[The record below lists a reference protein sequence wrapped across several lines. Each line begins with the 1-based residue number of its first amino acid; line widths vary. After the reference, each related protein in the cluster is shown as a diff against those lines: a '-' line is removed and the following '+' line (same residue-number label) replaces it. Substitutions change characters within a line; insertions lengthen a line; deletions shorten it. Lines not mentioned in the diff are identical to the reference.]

1 MTTLVDTAG
10 RPLRASAS
18 TAPDRP
24 HEGARSRGFFMK
36 NWRSGGLRS
45 ADADWLYDRDEVVAR
60 ARDVARNEGIGAAA
74 GMRVIN
80 AAVGHRWD
88 FTSKPNWKALGIS
101 YEDAREL
108 GSQIDALWEMY
119 AYGIHFQP
127 DAERTKTFGQLLR
140 MSAAHIFHD
149 GEMVGLVEYADDE
162 PTRFK
167 TRLRIV
173 DPDRLSN
180 PNGLPPKTRLEN
192 GNTVT
197 AGVERN
203 PAGVPVRYWIRE
215 GHPSDLGAVPNM
227 TWSPWARYSTNLG
240 RPQVIHAFDQLRAGQ
255 TRGITRFVTVLKH
268 FRSLSKFTEK
278 TIEAAT
284 LNAMFLGFVKSNA
297 GPSSIKDGVVDMDEL
312 AAFAS
317 ERDDFYDEHPVE
329 VDGVRMPVLGLDDD
343 VTMQTTARDTSGFG
357 EFTRSMVRLIA
368 AGLGVTYEEIS
379 MDFSQV
385 NYSSARAALLVAW
398 KETLALRGLIEQQI
412 AWPFF
417 AAWLEEAFDLGLI
430 MPPAGAPDFYDAI
443 DAYVEGAWRGPGRGH
458 IDPTKE
464 VAAAAAR
471 IETGISTLEKE
482 CAEYDGSD
490 WEETLEQQA
499 REAAKRSD
507 LRLAPLAGA
516 SVSDSTPEEDRQRDQ
531 RPSGGALAGVRAMA
545 DAPEHNAFLDARPGV

>member
-1 MTTLVDTAG
+1 MTALVDTAG

-74 GMRVIN
+74 GMRVVN

-101 YEDAREL
+101 YEASREL

-140 MSAAHIFHD
+140 MSASHIFHD
-149 GEMVGLVEYADDE
+149 GEMVGLIEYADDE

-167 TRLRIV
+167 TRLRVV

-180 PNGLPPKTRLEN
+180 PNGLPPKSRLPN

-197 AGVERN
+197 GGVERN
-203 PAGVPVRYWIRE
+203 AAEVPVRYWIRE

-227 TWSPWARYSTNLG
+227 TWSPWERYSTNLG

-278 TIEAAT
+278 TIEAAA
-284 LNAMFLGFVKSNA
+284 LNAMFVGFVKSNA
-297 GPSSIKDGVVDMDEL
+297 GPSAVKEGFDADDVSDF
-312 AAFAS
+312 AA
-317 ERDDFYDEHPVE
+317 ERADWYDENPVE
-329 VDGVRMPVLGLDDD
+329 VDGVQMPVLGLDDD
-343 VTMQTTARDTSGFG
+343 VTMSTTARDTSGFDS
-357 EFTRSMVRLIA
+357 FTRSIIRLIA

-385 NYSSARAALLVAW
+385 NYSSARAALLIAW

-430 MPPAGAPDFYDAI
+430 VPPAGAPDFYDAI

-464 VAAAAAR
+464 VTAAAAR
-471 IETGISTLEKE
+471 IEAGISTLEKE

-499 REAAKRSD
+499 REVAKRAE
-507 LRLAPLAGA
+507 LRLAPSA
-516 SVSDSTPEEDRQRDQ
+516 SAPALEASAEEDRQRDA
-531 RPSGGALAGVRAMA
+531 RPNNSALAVAAALA
-545 DAPEHNAFLDARPGV
+545 DSPAHNAFLDARPGA